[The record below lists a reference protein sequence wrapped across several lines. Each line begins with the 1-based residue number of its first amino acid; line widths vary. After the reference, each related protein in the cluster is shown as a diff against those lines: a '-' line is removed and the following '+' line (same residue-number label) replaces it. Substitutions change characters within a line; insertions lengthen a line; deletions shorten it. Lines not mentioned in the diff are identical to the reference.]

1 MGRGLCGGYV
11 SGAADAFEEVA
22 GVGGFDDAAVDHEV
36 SGGGVDAVEEETSVG
51 DSEGGAVFSAGGG
64 GGHEVVDGG
73 GDHADLL
80 QVDAGFWFV
89 EEADLGVLEFEFGDF
104 PSFEFAPGEAGVDVA
119 VDEVVNA
126 EAVGGGVEP
135 VGGTEGVGEAADGD
149 AF

>member
-1 MGRGLCGGYV
+1 MGDG
-11 SGAADAFEEVA
+11 
-22 GVGGFDDAAVDHEV
+22 
-36 SGGGVDAVEEETSVG
+36 
-51 DSEGGAVFSAGGG
+51 EGGAAFPAGGG

-73 GDHADLL
+73 GDYADLL

-119 VDEVVNA
+119 VDEVVDA
-126 EAVGGGVEP
+126 EAVSGGFES
-135 VGGTEGVGEAADGD
+135 VGGAEGVGEAADGD